1 MAAKPYDIFIS
12 YRREGGQET
21 AMLFYERQTQL
32 EDERMR
38 LKSKKDE

>member
-21 AMLFYERQTQL
+21 AMLFYEQL
-32 EDERMR
+32 T
-38 LKSKKDE
+38 